1 MFSLLF
7 LMIICSGSH
16 PELKFVQ
23 PVFSKYLKKSYE
35 INGDESLK
43 NFLQKFLL
51 FSIVEIVE
59 IFILKPVSSL
69 QSQKLHQFQRVILLA
84 MNLPQSR
91 FWNDFR
97 QILQGL
103 VIRD

>member
-43 NFLQKFLL
+43 NFLQNFYY
-51 FSIVEIVE
+51 
-59 IFILKPVSSL
+59 
-69 QSQKLHQFQRVILLA
+69 FQ
-84 MNLPQSR
+84 
-91 FWNDFR
+91 
-97 QILQGL
+97 
-103 VIRD
+103 